1 MSNQSV
7 IIKSNRYGLIVILD
21 EKPDW
26 ETIKKEVAE
35 KFSASAKF
43 FGNAQMALCF
53 QGRTLS
59 MAEEQELADVI
70 GKSCQIQVVG
80 LVD

>member
-53 QGRTLS
+53 QG
-59 MAEEQELADVI
+59 
-70 GKSCQIQVVG
+70 
-80 LVD
+80 

>member
-7 IIKSNRYGLIVILD
+7 IIKSNRYGLNVVLD
-21 EKPDW
+21 EQPDW
-26 ETIKKEVAE
+26 DTIKKEVAE

-53 QGRTLS
+53 QGRRLFL
-59 MAEEQELADVI
+59 QFYQFFLIHGDN
-70 GKSCQIQVVG
+70 
-80 LVD
+80 

>member
-21 EKPDW
+21 GQPDW

-53 QGRTLS
+53 QGRELS
-59 MAEEQELADVI
+59 AQEEQELVEVI
-70 GKSCQIQVVG
+70 SQSC
-80 LVD
+80 